1 MKVKLKKPRYDQFIR
16 SVLCCES
23 EGLILAQ
30 PIILEFTVYRTTELS
45 NEPVL
50 NLTLSETQKPL
61 LFKI

>member
-16 SVLCCES
+16 SVLCCE
-23 EGLILAQ
+23 GLILAE
-30 PIILEFTVYRTTELS
+30 PIILEFTVFRTTELS